1 MKYPHRRI
9 SLIIALI
16 VAFANFT
23 FAQTERDRGID
34 LYKQGKNKEAL
45 AVLERVSKQK
55 ESGADAAVWNYL
67 GLAYL
72 DDGEIKKG
80 RKALEK
86 AAKISPQDSNVRTN
100 LAYAHLLGGKLN
112 NAQEEINKA
121 INLNPQN
128 FAAYYI
134 RGTVFLHQRKFQDAL
149 ADTDKTITINPN
161 YSLAYALK
169 SDVLIGQFGN
179 RVAGGSTAKSEAE
192 FLKQSVEALENCL
205 KNCQNDSNRKIL
217 QEKLETVRV
226 FYDYFSRETT
236 DTISQTLTVD
246 PNTTPLKI
254 LSKPRASY
262 TDKARQ
268 AGISGT
274 ITLAVLF
281 AADGRI
287 SQIIVLEGLGYGLDK
302 EAVEAA
308 RQIKFTPLIK
318 DGKPVSVVKQVQY
331 SFTIY

>member
-1 MKYPHRRI
+1 MKYPRRKF
-9 SLIIALI
+9 SLIIALML
-16 VAFANFT
+16 AYANFAV
-23 FAQTERDRGID
+23 AQTARDTGIE

-45 AVLERVSKQK
+45 AVLERVGKQK

-72 DDGEIKKG
+72 DDGEVKKG

-100 LAYAHLLGGKLN
+100 LAYAHLLGGKFKE
-112 NAQEEINKA
+112 AHEEVGKA

-128 FAAYYI
+128 FAAFYI
-134 RGTVFLHQRKFQDAL
+134 RGTTFLHQRKFQEAL
-149 ADTDKTITINPN
+149 ADTDKVITINPN
-161 YSLAYALK
+161 YSLAYILK

-192 FLKQSVEALENCL
+192 FLKQSVDVLENCL
-205 KNCQNDSNRKIL
+205 KNCQNDSNQKVLREKI
-217 QEKLETVRV
+217 EAVRV
-226 FYDYFSRETT
+226 FYDYFSREKI
-236 DTISQTLTVD
+236 DTFNQTPIVE
-246 PNTTPLKI
+246 PNTKPVKI
-254 LSKPRASY
+254 LAKPRANY
-262 TDKARQ
+262 TDKARN

-274 ITLAVLF
+274 VTLAVLF
-281 AADGRI
+281 AADGQI
-287 SQIIVLEGLGYGLDK
+287 SQIIVLQPLGYGLDK
-302 EAVEAA
+302 EAIEAA
-308 RQIKFTPLIK
+308 RGIKFTPLIK

>member
-1 MKYPHRRI
+1 MKY
-9 SLIIALI
+9 ALYKFI
-16 VAFANFT
+16 LLTIFLSSATICAFG
-23 FAQTERDRGID
+23 QTERERGVE

-72 DDGEIKKG
+72 DDGEVKKG
-80 RKALEK
+80 RKALQR

-112 NAQEEINKA
+112 NAHEEVNKA
-121 INLNPQN
+121 ISLDSQN

-134 RGTVFLHQRKFQDAL
+134 RGSTFLQQRKFQDAL
-149 ADTDKTITINPN
+149 ADTDKVIKINPN
-161 YSLAYALK
+161 YSLAYILK
-169 SDVLIGQFGN
+169 SDALIGQFGD
-179 RVAGGSTAKSEAE
+179 RVAGGSTVKSEAE
-192 FLKQSVEALENCL
+192 FLKQSANVLENCL

-217 QEKLETVRV
+217 QEKLETIRV
-226 FYDYFSRETT
+226 FYDHFSREIT
-236 DTISQTLTVD
+236 DIINQTPTAE

-254 LSKPRASY
+254 LAKPRASY
-262 TDKARQ
+262 TDKARS
-268 AGISGT
+268 ALISGT
-274 ITLAVLF
+274 IRLAVLF

-287 SQIIVLEGLGYGLDK
+287 SQIIVLSALGFGLDK

-308 RQIKFTPLIK
+308 RQIKFTPQIK
-318 DGKPVSVVKQVQY
+318 DGKPVSVVKQIEY